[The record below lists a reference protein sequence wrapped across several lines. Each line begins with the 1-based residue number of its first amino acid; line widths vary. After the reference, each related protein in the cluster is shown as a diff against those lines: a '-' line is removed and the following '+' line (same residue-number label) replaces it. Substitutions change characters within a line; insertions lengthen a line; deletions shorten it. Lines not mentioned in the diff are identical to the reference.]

1 MENERVLHDVAG
13 ALMDGAPIDWASAES
28 KADNESMR
36 RIVRELKVIA
46 AIADVHGTSAVSS
59 DSPSVDAEAG
69 NLSSGQQPRDSAGA
83 ESPAQVHGTWT
94 RDSIEK
100 WR

>member
-1 MENERVLHDVAG
+1 MIENERVLHDVAN
-13 ALMDGAPIDWASAES
+13 ALMDGAPIDWASTES

-36 RIVRELKVIA
+36 RILRELKVIA

-69 NLSSGQQPRDSAGA
+69 NLPPGNNRETARALNPRRRYTERGA
-83 ESPAQVHGTWT
+83 RCVF
-94 RDSIEK
+94 
-100 WR
+100 